1 MLSPSK
7 PIDKIILLIFFFGE
21 NFMWMILEHNL
32 ATNLGGTLSYYKY
45 KYYTRPCHM
54 QYLLNYT

>member
-1 MLSPSK
+1 
-7 PIDKIILLIFFFGE
+7 
-21 NFMWMILEHNL
+21 MWMILEHNL

>member
-7 PIDKIILLIFFFGE
+7 PIDKIILLIFFFWE
-21 NFMWMILEHNL
+21 NFMRMILEHNL